1 MPEHDIIDNRGEA
14 GQLVDHVSKMLPR
27 AEVAK
32 FAVGYFFASGL
43 ESIAGRLEDIGEL
56 RLLIGNTTS
65 RETIEQMVEG
75 HKRLERARD
84 SKEAEEFPKRSE
96 TERMVEETAESVRES
111 LDLMD
116 QTDRSE
122 KVIAELTR
130 LIEEDRLKVRV
141 YTKGRLH
148 SKAYIFDYPEKGG
161 YEKGISVVGSSNLT
175 LSGLTHNTELN
186 VVVSGN
192 ANHTRLTEW
201 FEALWEEGQ
210 DFDEALMQAMST
222 SWAGSEPPPYDVY
235 MNT

>member
-14 GQLVDHVSKMLPR
+14 GQLADHVGKMLPR

-148 SKAYIFDYPEKGG
+148 SKAYIFDYPEKDG